1 MCGLIYSDRQTVIND
16 IQSSLNLILHRGPD
30 NQSYKIRNQSVFGHT
45 RLSFLD
51 LSYNGNQPFI
61 SECENYCL
69 VFNGEIYN
77 FKELR
82 KLLQSKQI
90 KFTTNTDTEVLF
102 RGLMEF
108 GIDFASKLDGMFSFV
123 FEDRQ
128 ENKIYLMRDNFGMKP
143 LYYENNN
150 EGLLVGSELKLFQ
163 KSDKNKKAIIDY
175 LIFGYIPEPDTI
187 FSNVKSVPTDKF
199 LVYDLQKK
207 TITQRGWTPKHDLI
221 YDLKHSLELTLTS
234 DVPVATFFSGGFD
247 STVLSYYA
255 KKKNQDN
262 HCFGLGFR
270 DFDLDETDKQAK
282 VSAILELNAA
292 THHIPKTEI
301 EGHLIKFLSKLEYPT
316 IDGFNTYLLAQTA
329 KKLGYKAC
337 ISGLGADEL
346 FAGYPSF
353 TDHNSFQNWECA
365 KYIPSKL
372 LCSAS
377 KLKRLC
383 WLKYSNILGKYLV
396 RRGLFIPEQVS
407 NILGIPVSS
416 VESRVEEHDDRIR
429 KNCTTPLPFYLEQ
442 NYYMRGQLL
451 RDADY
456 FSMMNS
462 IEVRMP
468 FLNLGI
474 RNLSNSSHEII
485 LNQRFP
491 KEFIIN
497 KQPKNVSSLF
507 TDIKKQGFILPYGK
521 WISEF
526 NLGGKDMKDLC
537 DNPVQN
543 WALCVLERF

>member
-16 IQSSLNLILHRGPD
+16 IQSSLNLIWHRGPD

-102 RGLMEF
+102 RGLIEF

-187 FSNVKSVPTDKF
+187 FSNVKSVPTNKF

-207 TITQRGWTPKHDLI
+207 TITERGWTPNHDLI

-247 STVLSYYA
+247 SAILSYYA

-329 KKLGYKAC
+329 KKLGFKAC

-346 FAGYPSF
+346 LVGYPSF
-353 TDHNSFQNWECA
+353 TDHNSFQKWECA

-407 NILGIPVSS
+407 NILYTLSS

-429 KNCTTPLPFYLEQ
+429 KNCNTPLPFYLEQ

-474 RNLSNSSHEII
+474 RNFLI
-485 LNQRFP
+485 L
-491 KEFIIN
+491 
-497 KQPKNVSSLF
+497 
-507 TDIKKQGFILPYGK
+507 T
-521 WISEF
+521 
-526 NLGGKDMKDLC
+526 MK
-537 DNPVQN
+537 
-543 WALCVLERF
+543 